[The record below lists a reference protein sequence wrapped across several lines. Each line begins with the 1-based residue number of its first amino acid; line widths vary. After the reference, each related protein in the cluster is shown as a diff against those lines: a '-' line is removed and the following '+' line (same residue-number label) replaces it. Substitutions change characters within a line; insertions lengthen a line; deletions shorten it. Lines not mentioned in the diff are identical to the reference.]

1 MEQKNGRF
9 RKKKVYF
16 TQVSNNALRDNS
28 ISLKAKGLYALIQS
42 YITLEDFTLY
52 KNYLKKQCKEGEKSF
67 ESAWKELKNAGYLIQ
82 YRLQDDTLD
91 ENNKK
96 KMTFFY
102 EYELL
107 DSKDIELAM
116 KVHASQ
122 NRKSKEEKSHTLK
135 KEGMGK
141 NQKAIP
147 TKKEGMGNGYNGEGG
162 TYNNIDPINTDFNNT
177 YSEEEETFQ
186 GIISKIESNLEIKL
200 NKKKKEIINNLLK
213 SYSIELFNKAL
224 DIALLKSNNDII
236 SYVQSTLQDWSKKGL
251 TSSVEVENMIR
262 NRKVKTDKIKEIRE
276 KNIDNKS
283 KNNYNLNKSDKFND
297 FDQRNYTKE
306 DFKRLEDELFL

>member
-52 KNYLKKQCKEGEKSF
+52 KNYLKKQCKEGEKAF
-67 ESAWKELKNAGYLIQ
+67 ESAWKELKDAGYLIQ

-107 DSKDIELAM
+107 DSKDIELAT

-122 NRKSKEEKSHTLK
+122 NRKIKEEKSHTPK

-141 NQKAIP
+141 NQKSIP

-162 TYNNIDPINTDFNNT
+162 TYNNIDPINTNLNNT

-186 GIISKIESNLEIKL
+186 GIISKIESTLEIKL

-213 SYSIELFNKAL
+213 SYSIDLFNKAL

-251 TSSVEVENMIR
+251 TSTEEVENMIE
-262 NRKVKTDKIKEIRE
+262 NRKYKIDKIKKDRE

-283 KNNYNLNKSDKFND
+283 KNNYNSNKIDRFND
-297 FDQRNYTKE
+297 YDQRNYTKE
-306 DFKRLEDELFL
+306 DFKRLEDKLFL

>member
-1 MEQKNGRF
+1 MEHKNGRF

-52 KNYLKKQCKEGEKSF
+52 KNYLKKQCKEGEKAF
-67 ESAWKELKNAGYLIQ
+67 ESAWKELKDAGYLIQ

-107 DSKDIELAM
+107 DSKDIELAT

-122 NRKSKEEKSHTLK
+122 NRKSKEEKSHTPK

-162 TYNNIDPINTDFNNT
+162 TYNNIDPINTDLNNT

-236 SYVQSTLQDWSKKGL
+236 SYIQSTLQDWSKKGL
-251 TSSVEVENMIR
+251 TSSVEVENMIQ